1 MFRKLLVLI
10 VTAFVDM
17 VGLLMILPLL
27 PFYARSFGAG
37 ALMVTILLASFTAA
51 QLLSAPMWGRFSDR
65 YGRRPALLVGLGA
78 AAIAY
83 VVFAFATSIWLLLLS
98 RLVQG
103 AGGGTVGVIQAY
115 VADATEPKNRARA
128 LGWLSAA
135 TNVGVALGPPIGS
148 LALLAGR
155 SGPGLAAAGLC
166 LVNMLFAWRY
176 LGESRDMQAARE
188 TKKKPGASRAA
199 LAHVLTHGGEP
210 GPRLIWIY
218 AIAMGAFSG
227 MSAILALFLMDR
239 FGITENRVWIFFTYI
254 GTISVITRAGILG
267 WAVDRFGE
275 ARLSRM
281 GLVLLATGLA
291 AFPFVHNY
299 ALLAIAIACIPLGTA
314 FTFPCV
320 TSLLSRVIP
329 SNERGLYMGV
339 QQAYGGLARVLVPLW
354 AGFAYDH
361 FGRSVPFLT
370 SSALVLRSLFLGL
383 GVDDGRRVRAAA
395 AEPAGEAAV

>member
-1 MFRKLLVLI
+1 
-10 VTAFVDM
+10 
-17 VGLLMILPLL
+17 
-27 PFYARSFGAG
+27 
-37 ALMVTILLASFTAA
+37 
-51 QLLSAPMWGRFSDR
+51 
-65 YGRRPALLVGLGA
+65 
-78 AAIAY
+78 
-83 VVFAFATSIWLLLLS
+83 
-98 RLVQG
+98 
-103 AGGGTVGVIQAY
+103 VI
-115 VADATEPKNRARA
+115 
-128 LGWLSAA
+128 
-135 TNVGVALGPPIGS
+135 
-148 LALLAGR
+148 
-155 SGPGLAAAGLC
+155 
-166 LVNMLFAWRY
+166 NMLFAWRY

-199 LAHVLTHGGEP
+199 LAHVLVHGGEP

-275 ARLSRM
+275 GRLSRM

-329 SNERGLYMGV
+329 SNERGRDMGV
-339 QQAYGGLARVLVPLW
+339 QQAYGGLARVVVPLW

-361 FGRSVPFLT
+361 FGRNVPFLT
-370 SSALVLRSLFLGL
+370 SAALVIGSLFLQL
-383 GVDDGRRVRAAA
+383 GVDDGRRVKTTPTP
-395 AEPAGEAAV
+395 EPASEAAV